1 MHKEQKEERASVS
14 LRISKKIQQM
24 IPLFRGCEFHRYTE
38 VHEGDEASH
47 GSSCVGVQGSIKGQ
61 NFGMKG
67 YIYLSRWRW
76 DNRRVRGRWESLL
89 DTELIMVVISWETSN
104 TNWTQKVYEHV
115 AAILS
120 KLLYSLQILVFTQP
134 LAFWLVGQI
143 YICCK
148 TSCSECL
155 SNNFSV
161 K

>member
-24 IPLFRGCEFHRYTE
+24 IPLFRGCEFQRYTE

-76 DNRRVRGRWESLL
+76 DNRGVRGRWESLL
-89 DTELIMVVISWETSN
+89 DTELIMVVISWETYN
-104 TNWTQKVYEHV
+104 TNWTQEVSEHV
-115 AAILS
+115 VAILS
-120 KLLYSLQILVFTQP
+120 KFLYSLQILVFTQLISP
-134 LAFWLVGQI
+134 WPSVK
-143 YICCK
+143 YICCW
-148 TSCSECL
+148 ECL

>member
-24 IPLFRGCEFHRYTE
+24 IPLFRGCEFQRYTE

-76 DNRRVRGRWESLL
+76 DNRGVRGIQESLL
-89 DTELIMVVISWETSN
+89 ETELIMVVI
-104 TNWTQKVYEHV
+104 
-115 AAILS
+115 L
-120 KLLYSLQILVFTQP
+120 
-134 LAFWLVGQI
+134 
-143 YICCK
+143 
-148 TSCSECL
+148 
-155 SNNFSV
+155 
-161 K
+161 